1 MTENREPL
9 YVSRV
14 TLESAG
20 HLRRRAHLP
29 LGGAIEMGVHG
40 PIVEHYRLTP
50 EREVALPVDYVV
62 AAAGG

>member
-14 TLESAG
+14 TLESSG
-20 HLRRRAHLP
+20 HLQRRATLP

-40 PIVEHYRLTP
+40 PIVQHYRLAP
-50 EREVALPVDYVV
+50 ERERVLPVDYVV

>member
-14 TLESAG
+14 TLASAG
-20 HLRRRAHLP
+20 HLRRRAQLP
-29 LGGAIEMGVHG
+29 TGETIEMGVHG
-40 PIVEHYRLTP
+40 PIVRHYRLEP
-50 EREVALPVDYVV
+50 EREAALPVDYVV